1 MDATHA
7 ALAAD
12 DFCAIHNLYARYN
25 LCSDAGDVAGYVDC
39 FTEDGRLEV
48 QPLDFKVAG
57 QAQLRQHKER
67 DASSRGGRYRRHWNG
82 SIHLEGIAPGE
93 ARGRCYLVAYNGEP
107 AQLPMIADVG
117 VYDDRVVRCADG
129 KWRFSQRVLVMD
141 GSTWR
146 RT

>member
-1 MDATHA
+1 MDSTRA
-7 ALAAD
+7 ALPAD

-39 FTEDGRLEV
+39 FTADGRLEV

-67 DASSRGGRYRRHWNG
+67 DANSRGGRYRRHWNG
-82 SIHLEGIAPGE
+82 SIYLEALEPG
-93 ARGRCYLVAYNGEP
+93 AVRGRCYLVAYNGEP
-107 AQLPMIADVG
+107 AQLPGIADVG
-117 VYDDRVVRCADG
+117 VYDDRVVKCADG
-129 KWRFSQRVLVMD
+129 QWRFAQRLLVMD
-141 GSTWR
+141 ASTWR